1 MAFCKYLENFN
12 ASLTMVGLGLQGVM
26 TLCSACSLCSL
37 KLKQL
42 SDLGPIL
49 HKILY
54 EIWGKDCKIPHIAS
68 GWD

>member
-1 MAFCKYLENFN
+1 MVFCKYLENFN
-12 ASLTMVGLGLQGVM
+12 ASLRMVGLGLQGVM
-26 TLCSACSLCSL
+26 TMCSAYSLSLL

-49 HKILY
+49 RKILY
-54 EIWGKDCKIPHIAS
+54 EIWAKNCKMPHIAS